1 MVQQERARLTRAKI
15 MLGAAEVI
23 RTAGYANATLND
35 IGAAAGVTKGALYF
49 HFDSKEEIA
58 RALIEEQHRVTREA
72 AAEILQRELT
82 PVEHMLH
89 LCMDLAE
96 RLTVDP
102 IVRAGIRLTTDS
114 STFDTP
120 LLDPYRDW
128 MATFEELARRAEA
141 AGETNGLISPEIFA
155 RTLIPSYTGVQL
167 VSDTFTGRADLIDRI
182 HDLWRVLLTAI
193 IPAEQLA
200 AKLALADEVFT
211 VKPARGRTRA

>member
-72 AAEILQRELT
+72 AAEILQLELS
-82 PVEHMLH
+82 PVEHMLR
-89 LCMDLAE
+89 LCMDLAV

-141 AGETNGLISPEIFA
+141 AGETNGRISPEVFA
-155 RTLIPSYTGVQL
+155 RTLIPAYTGVQL
-167 VSDTFTGRADLIDRI
+167 VSETFTGRADLVDRI

-193 IPAEQLA
+193 IPTAELP

-211 VKPARGRTRA
+211 VPAPGRKRA

>member
-1 MVQQERARLTRAKI
+1 

-72 AAEILQRELT
+72 AAEILQLELS
-82 PVEHMLH
+82 PVEHMLR
-89 LCMDLAE
+89 LCMDLAV

-141 AGETNGLISPEIFA
+141 AGETNGRIAPEVFA
-155 RTLIPSYTGVQL
+155 RTLIPAYTGVQL
-167 VSDTFTGRADLIDRI
+167 VSETFTGRADLVDRI

-193 IPAEQLA
+193 IPTSELP

-211 VKPARGRTRA
+211 VPAPGRKRA